1 MKVDKTL
8 YPWLWALFWLAIFSS
23 SYFSLIEMQNR
34 FLKQDLL
41 HKVGDGKL
49 STKDGMKILP
59 FIGIGD
65 SLLVYSLPSEADFQS
80 KLDANIKWGMYWMP
94 AASWQAFE
102 RFSDAGSENLHDT
115 TFILQ
120 DSIFLNRK
128 ELTFARHVNLLKKGL
143 LSSIGGEHRLNKSL
157 IEMFHRAR
165 PIKCN
170 ANERIPFIPTDYSY
184 QQSIL
189 TTDALN
195 FLRGLKAQSRQVIV
209 ISLQR
214 APNKQESLQKKW
226 RVKLNNEL
234 NKEGIKYLSIG
245 YAMSEEYY
253 CDGSHPNDKGR
264 ELRTSQF
271 LQLINRGGL

>member
-1 MKVDKTL
+1 MKVDKIL
-8 YPWLWALFWLAIFSS
+8 HPWLWAIFWLVIFSS
-23 SYFSLIEMQNR
+23 SYLSLLEVQKR
-34 FLKQDLL
+34 FLLEDLL
-41 HKVGDGKL
+41 RKVGNGNL
-49 STKDGMKILP
+49 STNDGMKVSA

-65 SLLVYSLPSEADFQS
+65 SLLVYSLPSEAGFQS
-80 KLDANIKWGMYWMP
+80 KLSTNTKWGMYWMP
-94 AASWQAFE
+94 AGSWQAFK
-102 RFSDAGSENLHDT
+102 RFTDAGKDNLHNT

-128 ELTFARHVNLLKKGL
+128 ELTFRRHLNLLEQGFIN
-143 LSSIGGEHRLNKSL
+143 SFDSEHSLDESL

-170 ANERIPFIPTDYSY
+170 ADERLAFFPADFVY
-184 QQSIL
+184 QESIL

-195 FLRGLKAQSRQVIV
+195 FLRSLKAQSKQVIV

-214 APNKQESLQKKW
+214 APNKQEYLQKSW

-234 NKEGIKYLSIG
+234 SNEGIQLLPIG
-245 YAMSEEYY
+245 DAMPEQYY
-253 CDGSHPNDKGR
+253 CDGSHPNEKGR
-264 ELRTSQF
+264 ELRTAQF